1 MKQRL
6 TLFTTIAVLLVLA
19 ACQPGLQPTQF
30 AIVVTREVTV
40 VVTSQ
45 QTGPVPIATETAAE
59 TTSDAQAVAQATTM
73 PTQTTPLPNTTPTI
87 TPTLD
92 PFPTPERGQIFVA
105 DQQFQNGRM
114 FWLQPINQIWVL
126 ITTET
131 GEQEWQIYEDTFEEG
146 MPESDPTLEPP
157 ATGLIQPIRG
167 FGLLW
172 RENEAL
178 RENLGWAIEEEVGYL
193 AAYEYNYGGT
203 LDANG
208 EYVPGP
214 GYHLLETLNQTALR
228 FNEGIWTWEVF
239 DPDTTQSDTPSAE
252 ATAEASAAP

>member
-6 TLFTTIAVLLVLA
+6 TILASLAMLLLIA

-45 QTGPVPIATETAAE
+45 QNGPVPVATEASDTTATEAEATPEAQTAA
-59 TTSDAQAVAQATTM
+59 DANATAVPTEATIVE
-73 PTQTTPLPNTTPTI
+73 NTTPTI
-87 TPTLD
+87 TPTVD

-126 ITTET
+126 LTIEG

-146 MPESDPTLEPP
+146 MLESDPTLQPP

-172 RENEAL
+172 RENDAL
-178 RENLGWAIEEEVGYL
+178 RENLGWAIDEEVGYL
-193 AAYEYNYGGT
+193 AAYQYTYGGT
-203 LDANG
+203 LDDNN
-208 EYVPGP
+208 EYVAGP
-214 GYHLLETLNQTALR
+214 GFHLLETLDQTALR
-228 FNEGIWTWEVF
+228 FNEGIWTWEIF
-239 DPDTTQSDTPSAE
+239 NPEAE
-252 ATAEASAAP
+252 AEETSSPSS